1 MILVFG
7 QSGQVAHE
15 LQSLEDIFAL
25 NRSMADLRNP
35 ERCAHIIRDYK
46 PAAVINAAAYTAVD
60 KAEKE
65 EALATVINCDA
76 PSRMAEA
83 CANLSVPFV
92 HISTDYVFDGSGSE
106 AWLPESRTNPQNAY
120 GRSKE
125 AGEKGVIESGAIYGI
140 LRTSWVVSS
149 RGENFIK
156 TMLRLSETYNELSI
170 VSDQIGAPTP
180 ARDIAGACYQ
190 IALDLIANPSKSGIY
205 HFSGAPN
212 VSWYDFASEIFRQTG
227 QDIDIVPIL
236 SADYPTAASRPL
248 NSMLDCQDTLLQFGI
263 TQPDWRKGLNTILG
277 ELGVL
282 S

>member
-7 QSGQVAHE
+7 QSGQVASE
-15 LQSLEDIFAL
+15 LQSFEDIFAL

-35 ERCAHIIRDYK
+35 ERCADIIRDYK

-92 HISTDYVFDGSGSE
+92 HISTDYVFDGSGNN
-106 AWLPESRTNPQNAY
+106 AWLPHSKTNPQNAY

-190 IALDLIANPSKSGIY
+190 TALDLIANPSKSGIY

-212 VSWYDFASEIFRQTG
+212 VSWYDFAREIFRQTG

-263 TQPDWRKGLNTILG
+263 KQPDWRKGLNTILG